1 MKTKEL
7 KEALANVPDDAK
19 VYMDAYASGRACAI
33 RDKCYRY
40 WLRKEQCKKSVNGF
54 LHPKDCAPFIEEQ
67 YDFETEKCEMFK
79 PIEQ

>member
-1 MKTKEL
+1 MSKKIPYTTDV
-7 KEALANVPDDAK
+7 AHC
-19 VYMDAYASGRACAI
+19 MGGACAI

-40 WLRKEQCKKSVNGF
+40 WLRKEQCKKAVNGF

-67 YDFETEKCEMFK
+67 YDFETEECEMFK